1 MKFEEIIKK
10 CLIEAE
16 NSFQEKREEPW
27 ALEITKDSNKSEEY
41 NLIGELIIQL
51 ASLRTKIN

>member
-16 NSFQEKREEPW
+16 NSFQEKLEEPW